1 MMDVELNLN
10 MTRYGLTCLFL
21 CTLCWGQAMDSRS
34 PLPAQQSGALATAN
48 TKPANLDQGVTSNSM
63 LDRPII
69 TIVGLC
75 DDPSADKGDRA
86 ACKTVVT
93 KAQFE
98 KLIDAVQP
106 GMPARARREFAL
118 SYADALVM
126 SRKAEQMELDKGAN
140 YEEQLRLARI
150 QILSRD
156 LKKVIQDRVSVISDK
171 DIENYYRNN
180 IARFEMAVMDR
191 IYVPKSQQRPSVY
204 EKKLNDADGQKQSQE
219 SAQRMKEEADNLRA
233 RAAAGEE
240 FSQLQADAYRFAG
253 IKSAAPDTRIR
264 IRGSSLPP
272 NQASVMDLKPGE
284 ASSVLEDPNGY
295 VIYKVKMKDTLS
307 LDQAQEEIKA
317 TLRSQRMQD
326 EMRCIQDSATPT
338 LDESYFG
345 RRRQAVMATGEP
357 NKAAPKPHS
366 SQ

>member
-1 MMDVELNLN
+1 
-10 MTRYGLTCLFL
+10 MTRYGLVCLFL
-21 CTLCWGQAMDSRS
+21 GTLCWGQATGSKF
-34 PLPAQQSGALATAN
+34 PLPPQPPGAPTTAE
-48 TKPANLDQGVTSNSM
+48 TKTANLDQ

-75 DDPSADKGDRA
+75 DNPSADKGDPA
-86 ACKTVVT
+86 DCKTVIT

-140 YEEQLRLARI
+140 YEEQMRLARI

-156 LKKVIQDRVSVISDK
+156 LKKVIQDRASQISDK
-171 DIENYYRNN
+171 DIQDYYRKNT
-180 IARFEMAVMDR
+180 ARFETAVMDR
-191 IYVPKSQQRPSVY
+191 IYVPKAQQPPSAS

-219 SAQRMKEEADNLRA
+219 WVQRIKEEAENLRA

-240 FSQLQADAYRFAG
+240 FSKLQADAYQIAG

-264 IRGSSLPP
+264 IRGTSVPP

-284 ASSVLEDPNGY
+284 VSSVLEDANGY
-295 VIYKVKMKDTLS
+295 VIYKVKTKDTLS
-307 LDQAQEEIKA
+307 LDQAREEIKA

-326 EMRCIQDSATPT
+326 EMRDIQDSATPA
-338 LDESYFG
+338 LDESYFS
-345 RRRQAVMATGEP
+345 RRRQTMMATGEP
-357 NKAAPKPHS
+357 TKAAPKPHS
-366 SQ
+366 SQPE